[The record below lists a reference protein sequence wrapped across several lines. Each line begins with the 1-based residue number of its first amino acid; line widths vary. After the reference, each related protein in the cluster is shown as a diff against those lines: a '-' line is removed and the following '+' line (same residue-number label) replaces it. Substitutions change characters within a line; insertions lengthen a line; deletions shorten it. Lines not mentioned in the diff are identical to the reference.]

1 MRKKLIIRLSNEIGN
16 QMFMYASAYSISKK
30 LNRELLIDNE
40 TAFLSKKNISKFGL
54 NNFNIS
60 SNICSN
66 EYKFKNFKGYLKRK
80 ISKKN

>member
-54 NNFNIS
+54 DNFNIS
-60 SNICSN
+60 SNFAQMNIN
-66 EYKFKNFKGYLKRK
+66 LK
-80 ISKKN
+80 I

>member
-30 LNRELLIDNE
+30 LNSELLIDNE

-54 NNFNIS
+54 NNFNLS

-66 EYKFKNFKGYLKRK
+66 EY
-80 ISKKN
+80 